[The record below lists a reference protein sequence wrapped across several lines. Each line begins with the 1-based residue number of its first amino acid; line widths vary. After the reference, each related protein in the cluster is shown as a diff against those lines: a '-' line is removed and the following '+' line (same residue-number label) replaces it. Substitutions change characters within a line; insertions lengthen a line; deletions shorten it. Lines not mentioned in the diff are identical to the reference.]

1 MSITAKIFLKSKKD
15 QSLLRFHP
23 WVFSGAIKSIDGEP
37 QEGDLVAV
45 HANKGRFLGL
55 GHYST
60 GSIAVRILSFNEEEE
75 IDASFWEKRIDNAFN
90 LRKSLG
96 LINNSETD
104 LYRLIHAEG
113 DLMPGLVVDMYNNHM
128 VMQCN
133 SQGMLQQTEM
143 LTDMLLKHFPKVES
157 VYLKTKDKSEE
168 NRHIKG
174 EAEDTVAL
182 EYGIKYRVNWV
193 TGQKT
198 GFFIDQ
204 RENRFQLGQHAKGKR
219 VLNTYSYSGGF
230 SLAAIKGGAELVHS
244 VDASQGAIDLLEDN
258 IQLNGFGD
266 KNHQSHKADVLE
278 YLKDS
283 EEKYDII
290 VLDPP
295 AFAKHMSAR
304 HNAIQGYKRI
314 NMKAIEM
321 LPKGGLLYTFSCS
334 QVVDKYMFN
343 NTITAAAIQS
353 GRNIKIVGQLHQPAD
368 HPVNI
373 FHPESEYLKGLI
385 LQVD

>member
-45 HANKGRFLGL
+45 HANKGRFLGV
-55 GHYST
+55 GHYSS

-75 IDASFWEKRIDNAFN
+75 IDASFWEKRIHNAFN

-96 LINNSETD
+96 LINNSETN

-113 DLMPGLVVDMYNNHM
+113 DLIPGLVVDMYNNHM

-174 EAEDTVAL
+174 EADDTVAL